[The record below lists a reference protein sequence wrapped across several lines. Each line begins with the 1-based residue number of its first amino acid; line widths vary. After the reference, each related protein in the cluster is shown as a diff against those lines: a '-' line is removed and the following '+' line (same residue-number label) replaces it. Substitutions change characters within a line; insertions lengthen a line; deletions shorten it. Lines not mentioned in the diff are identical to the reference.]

1 MHLHFVSH
9 QNNKTM
15 NKYKVEI
22 TETLKK
28 TDDEEAESAA
38 AARQIV
44 KDRYHDA
51 EDDYILTDADYYDTE
66 FEVLL

>member
-1 MHLHFVSH
+1 M
-9 QNNKTM
+9 K
-15 NKYKVEI
+15 KYKIEI

-28 TDDEEAESAA
+28 IIEVEAESAQ

-44 KDRYHDA
+44 KDRYHDT
-51 EDDYILTDADYYDTE
+51 EDDYILTDANYYDTE

>member
-1 MHLHFVSH
+1 
-9 QNNKTM
+9 M

-28 TDDEEAESAA
+28 IVEVDAESAQ

-44 KDRYHDA
+44 NDRYHNA
-51 EDDYILTDADYYDTE
+51 EDEYILTDANYYDTE

>member
-1 MHLHFVSH
+1 M
-9 QNNKTM
+9 K
-15 NKYKVEI
+15 KYKVEI

-28 TDDEEAESAA
+28 IVEVEAESAQ

-44 KDRYHDA
+44 EDRYYDIYDM
-51 EDDYILTDADYYDTE
+51 EDEYILTDANYYDTE

>member
-1 MHLHFVSH
+1 M
-9 QNNKTM
+9 
-15 NKYKVEI
+15 KYKVEI

-28 TDDEEAESAA
+28 IVEVEAESAA

-44 KDRYHDA
+44 KDRYHGT
-51 EDDYILTDADYYDTE
+51 EDEYILTDANYYDTE

>member
-1 MHLHFVSH
+1 
-9 QNNKTM
+9 M

-28 TDDEEAESAA
+28 IVEVEAESAQ

-44 KDRYHDA
+44 KNRYHDS
-51 EDDYILTDADYYDTE
+51 EDDYILTDANYYDTE

>member
-1 MHLHFVSH
+1 
-9 QNNKTM
+9 M

-28 TDDEEAESAA
+28 IVEVEAESAQ

-44 KDRYHDA
+44 KDRYHDT
-51 EDDYILTDADYYDTE
+51 EDDYILTDANYYDTE

>member
-1 MHLHFVSH
+1 M
-9 QNNKTM
+9 
-15 NKYKVEI
+15 KYKVEI

-28 TDDEEAESAA
+28 IVEVEAESAA

-44 KDRYHDA
+44 NDRYHDA
-51 EDDYILTDADYYDTE
+51 EDDYILTDANYYDTE

>member
-1 MHLHFVSH
+1 M
-9 QNNKTM
+9 K
-15 NKYKVEI
+15 KYKVEI

-28 TDDEEAESAA
+28 IVEVEAESAQ

-44 KDRYHDA
+44 KDRYHEA
-51 EDDYILTDADYYDTE
+51 EDDYILTDANYYDTE

>member
-1 MHLHFVSH
+1 M
-9 QNNKTM
+9 
-15 NKYKVEI
+15 KYKVEI

-28 TDDEEAESAA
+28 IVEVDAESAQ

-44 KDRYHDA
+44 NDRYHNA
-51 EDDYILTDADYYDTE
+51 EDDYILTDANYYDTE

>member
-1 MHLHFVSH
+1 
-9 QNNKTM
+9 M

-28 TDDEEAESAA
+28 IVEVDAESAL
-38 AARQIV
+38 AARKIV
-44 KDRYHDA
+44 KDRYHNA
-51 EDDYILTDADYYDTE
+51 EDEYILTDANYYDTE

>member
-1 MHLHFVSH
+1 
-9 QNNKTM
+9 M

-28 TDDEEAESAA
+28 IVEVEAESAA
-38 AARQIV
+38 AARQLV
-44 KDRYHDA
+44 KDRYHEA
-51 EDDYILTDADYYDTE
+51 EDDYILTDANYYDTE

>member
-1 MHLHFVSH
+1 M
-9 QNNKTM
+9 K
-15 NKYKVEI
+15 KYKVEI

-28 TDDEEAESAA
+28 IVEVKAESAA

-44 KDRYHDA
+44 TDRYHDT
-51 EDDYILTDADYYDTE
+51 EDDYILTDANYYDTE

>member
-1 MHLHFVSH
+1 MHLPYVSH
-9 QNNKTM
+9 LNNKTM
-15 NKYKVEI
+15 KKYKVEI

-28 TDDEEAESAA
+28 IVEVEAESAQ

-44 KDRYHDA
+44 KDRYHDT
-51 EDDYILTDADYYDTE
+51 EDDYILTDANYYDTE

>member
-1 MHLHFVSH
+1 
-9 QNNKTM
+9 M

-28 TDDEEAESAA
+28 IDEVEAESAQ

-44 KDRYHDA
+44 KDRYHDT
-51 EDDYILTDADYYDTE
+51 EDDYILTDANYYDTE